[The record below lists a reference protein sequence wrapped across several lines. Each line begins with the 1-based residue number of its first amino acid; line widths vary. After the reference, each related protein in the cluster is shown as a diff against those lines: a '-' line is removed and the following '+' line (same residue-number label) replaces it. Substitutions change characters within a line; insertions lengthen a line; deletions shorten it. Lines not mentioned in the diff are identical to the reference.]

1 MASLKYDTSAK
12 ALYVGVRR
20 GKVVWTEALNDSVF
34 MDLDETGRLVGIEAI
49 LPKDLPA
56 EMVRK
61 IAAAASLM

>member
-1 MASLKYDTSAK
+1 M
-12 ALYVGVRR
+12 RR
-20 GKVVWTEALNDSVF
+20 GKVVRTEPLNDSVF
-34 MDLDETGRLVGIEAI
+34 VYLDETGRLVGIEVI

>member
-20 GKVVWTEALNDSVF
+20 GKVVRTEPLNDSVF
-34 MDLDETGRLVGIEAI
+34 VDLDETGRLVGIEVI